1 MTWTYMS
8 QLRVTVNSTFLSG
21 KKIMLFLL
29 SQRPHSFFSIVLI
42 LLLLPQNL
50 FFKEIFGI
58 LVTCKIHLFSQ
69 GNVLVAQSC
78 PPIARGDWVL
88 SVFTPSHGVAWTVA
102 GQAPVSMKFSRQ
114 ECRSGLPFPFPGD
127 LPSPRIEPRFPAM
140 QADSLPSEP
149 PEKPQVNKTSI
160 IPSSTAHNST
170 STVYIKMV
178 TSWKFSTALTAG
190 EKSLNYF
197 SFLCFL

>member
-1 MTWTYMS
+1 MTWTYRS
-8 QLRVTVNSTFLSG
+8 QLRITVNSPFLSG
-21 KKIMLFLL
+21 KKIMFLL
-29 SQRPHSFFSIVLI
+29 SQHPHSFFFIVLI

-50 FFKEIFGI
+50 FFKAI
-58 LVTCKIHLFSQ
+58 LGVLVPCKIHLLSR

-78 PPIARGDWVL
+78 PPRVRGDWVL

-102 GQAPVSMKFSRQ
+102 GKAPVSMKFSRQ
-114 ECRSGLPFPFPGD
+114 EFRSGLPFPSPGD
-127 LPSPRIEPRFPAM
+127 LPNPRIEPRFPAM

-149 PEKPQVNKTSI
+149 PEKPQGNKTSI

-170 STVYIKMV
+170 SIFYIKIV
-178 TSWKFSTALTAG
+178 TSWTFSTALTAG
-190 EKSLNYF
+190 EKFRNYF